1 MNSLL
6 FELNES
12 ANTDIIESQN
22 INAYF
27 DILCEKTSTPI
38 IQLDEAITNWL
49 ARVREAAA
57 NGNLNPEKK
66 ADVAAVLGA
75 LLAVSEPDLADALD
89 ERGDLGTI
97 LAAAGDKDK
106 TTSNAALARLRDM
119 GRHPSVRTFTAN
131 AVKALDNQNTVVP
144 FINKI
149 QSKIDRTMNQRL
161 GAERKRNNE
170 QQPQGELA
178 KSAGL

>member
-6 FELNES
+6 SQLNEDVN
-12 ANTDIIESQN
+12 AEIIESQN
-22 INAYF
+22 INTYF
-27 DILCEKTSTPI
+27 DILCEKTSMPI
-38 IQLDEAITNWL
+38 QQLDEAITNWL
-49 ARVREAAA
+49 ARVREAAS
-57 NGNLNPEKK
+57 NGTLNPAKK
-66 ADVAAVLGA
+66 ADVASVLGA
-75 LLAVSEPDLADALD
+75 LMAVSEPDLADALD

-131 AVKALDNQNTVVP
+131 AAKALDDQNTVVQ

-161 GAERKRNNE
+161 GMERKRSESN
-170 QQPQGELA
+170 QSSSELA
-178 KSAGL
+178 RSAGL